1 MNNMKNKILSLLVLL
16 LTAATGAWAEEV
28 TIGDPTS
35 TSSDSYLPSYSRF
48 EYSFTQQIYTADEIG
63 MSGTITTLTMWLKNT
78 SSYARNINVYMKEV
92 SGSIFETNISWVSL
106 SADDLVGT
114 ATINNGVFDPTETTL
129 TLETPFEYSGTGN
142 LLICIHDITGKWSSG
157 MSGVFFYETGR
168 NQSLYAYRDGV
179 AYDISNPGVQGY
191 LNNIKNVVRLEIEE
205 SVDVTTNAEEGETTF
220 TKATFLMPTFDATAE
235 YVIVRNMGSEDVTVQ
250 VGDGTVDQ
258 PRFRVRKKEQG
269 EGYEAVDYT
278 SLEQIAALI
287 SVYDAVEEKA
297 LTPQQD
303 FYVKIFK
310 IDEQTGQPLSAD
322 GVELADFD
330 FAPGLYAVKAIA
342 QDDSEDYGGETGFSN
357 LFQLVEKVDLT
368 FDPAPVVNMT
378 VTTTEGEADPVEAT
392 AEQLEAGKIEQLEPG
407 TEVKLKAKKGYKFIK
422 VEAKEEK

>member
-1 MNNMKNKILSLLVLL
+1 
-16 LTAATGAWAEEV
+16 
-28 TIGDPTS
+28 
-35 TSSDSYLPSYSRF
+35 
-48 EYSFTQQIYTADEIG
+48 
-63 MSGTITTLTMWLKNT
+63 
-78 SSYARNINVYMKEV
+78 
-92 SGSIFETNISWVSL
+92 
-106 SADDLVGT
+106 
-114 ATINNGVFDPTETTL
+114 
-129 TLETPFEYSGTGN
+129 
-142 LLICIHDITGKWSSG
+142 

-220 TKATFLMPTFDATAE
+220 TEASFNMPAFDATAE
-235 YVIVRNMGSEDVTVQ
+235 YELVRDMSVQ
-250 VGDGTVDQ
+250 MTAKMGDGTVEQ

-378 VTTTEGEADPVEAT
+378 VTTKEGEADPVEAT

-422 VEAKEEK
+422 VTAKAEK

>member
-1 MNNMKNKILSLLVLL
+1 MTLALLI
-16 LTAATGAWAEEV
+16 TAATGAWAADYYVVGNFTNWSTNPAYKMTLNTEC
-28 TIGDPTS
+28 TS
-35 TSSDSYLPSYSRF
+35 TT
-48 EYSFTQQIYTADEIG
+48 EYI
-63 MSGTITTLTMWLKNT
+63 
-78 SSYARNINVYMKEV
+78 
-92 SGSIFETNISWVSL
+92 
-106 SADDLVGT
+106 
-114 ATINNGVFDPTETTL
+114 L
-129 TLETPFEYSGTGN
+129 TLDLAADAQFKVVKDDGQVQTWYPDGMGN
-142 LLICIHDITGKWSSG
+142 NYGENGELKGAGKYTVYFRPNEDGNEDWFYGVINIAAAESAPASIITVNDAKT
-157 MSGVFFYETGR
+157 E
-168 NQSLYAYRDGV
+168 
-179 AYDISNPGVQGY
+179 
-191 LNNIKNVVRLEIEE
+191 
-205 SVDVTTNAEEGETTF
+205 
-220 TKATFLMPTFDATAE
+220 ATFLMPAFNATAE

-250 VGDGTVDQ
+250 VGDGTVEQ

-269 EGYEAVDYT
+269 EGYEAVEYT

-287 SVYDAVEEKA
+287 SVYDAVEEKT

-303 FYVKIFK
+303 FYVKFYK

-378 VTTTEGEADPVEAT
+378 VTTKEGEADPVEAT

-422 VEAKEEK
+422 VVAKEEE